1 MADQQAAAPASQ
13 RLLVVQPVGATP
25 LPLPAGDVV
34 ELEYHFSDGPSP
46 DGFAA
51 WQTGI
56 EGNRYRFAVLTASQ
70 GLDGGFRQQALNR
83 YFARIVQKHRI
94 ERVLV
99 RDCHGC
105 TLDLAR
111 LADLM
116 HIPTLIEVPTA
127 SPLPLSGSSSHPNA
141 HSNNNSGD
149 NKSGDNNSGDN
160 NSGGNS
166 PARPWL
172 ADSLGRAG
180 LLVHEGS
187 QPPAWLADVA
197 PEARTAPL
205 SALPEHFDGFLLAA
219 ADAASVS
226 PAGANGGFDYA
237 IYEFTQR
244 DHPLLMQMQAG
255 EVRHFAGCR
264 RVLDLGCGAG
274 IFLQLL
280 AEAGIAASGVERDP
294 VIAAYGRG
302 MGFDITTA
310 DALDYLQR
318 AGEHA
323 ASPAFDGVYCS
334 HFVEHLPVDVVQTLL
349 ARLAR
354 LLPPDGTLVLAFPDP
369 ESIRSQLLGF
379 WRDPEHVRFY
389 HPELVATLASAHGF
403 DLEWSSYHEQ
413 PHEVVPFA
421 LAPPPMAPVES
432 PALADI
438 ESESNSASGWR
449 QRVLATLGLVS
460 AREHRQLARRIDR
473 LQVALDAT
481 LDQQRRAIAAL
492 TDRTDQ
498 LWAVNRTWAWNDN
511 AVLKL
516 RKRG

>member
-1 MADQQAAAPASQ
+1 
-13 RLLVVQPVGATP
+13 
-25 LPLPAGDVV
+25 
-34 ELEYHFSDGPSP
+34 
-46 DGFAA
+46 
-51 WQTGI
+51 
-56 EGNRYRFAVLTASQ
+56 
-70 GLDGGFRQQALNR
+70 
-83 YFARIVQKHRI
+83 
-94 ERVLV
+94 
-99 RDCHGC
+99 
-105 TLDLAR
+105 
-111 LADLM
+111 
-116 HIPTLIEVPTA
+116 
-127 SPLPLSGSSSHPNA
+127 
-141 HSNNNSGD
+141 
-149 NKSGDNNSGDN
+149 
-160 NSGGNS
+160 
-166 PARPWL
+166 
-172 ADSLGRAG
+172 
-180 LLVHEGS
+180 
-187 QPPAWLADVA
+187 
-197 PEARTAPL
+197 
-205 SALPEHFDGFLLAA
+205 
-219 ADAASVS
+219 
-226 PAGANGGFDYA
+226 
-237 IYEFTQR
+237 
-244 DHPLLMQMQAG
+244 MQMRAG

-302 MGFDITTA
+302 MGCDITTA

-323 ASPAFDGVYCS
+323 ASLAFDGVYCS

-421 LAPPPMAPVES
+421 LA
-432 PALADI
+432 
-438 ESESNSASGWR
+438 
-449 QRVLATLGLVS
+449 TLGLVP

-473 LQVALDAT
+473 LQAALDVT

>member
-1 MADQQAAAPASQ
+1 S
-13 RLLVVQPVGATP
+13 P
-25 LPLPAGDVV
+25 LAIPAGDVV

-51 WQTGI
+51 WQTGV
-56 EGNRYRFAVLTASQ
+56 EGNCYRFAVLADCR
-70 GLDGGFRQQALNR
+70 GLGGGFRQQALNR

-94 ERVLV
+94 DRVLV

-105 TLDLAR
+105 TLDLVR
-111 LADLM
+111 IADLM
-116 HIPTLIEVPTA
+116 HIPTLIQLPPA
-127 SPLPLSGSSSHPNA
+127 SPLPAAGDTLD
-141 HSNNNSGD
+141 NSGA
-149 NKSGDNNSGDN
+149 GDNSLVDTRFCDSSGL
-160 NSGGNS
+160 
-166 PARPWL
+166 ARRWL
-172 ADSLGRAG
+172 ADSLGRAR
-180 LLVHEGS
+180 LLLHEGP

-197 PEARTAPL
+197 PEARVAPL
-205 SALPEHFDGFLLAA
+205 ATLAEHLAGPVTEAGSTA
-219 ADAASVS
+219 AT
-226 PAGANGGFDYA
+226 GADGGFDYA

-255 EVRHFAGCR
+255 EVRHFADCR

-302 MGFDITTA
+302 MGLDITTA
-310 DALDYLQR
+310 DALDYLRR
-318 AGEHA
+318 AGEQA
-323 ASPAFDGVYCS
+323 APVYDGVYCS
-334 HFVEHLPVDVVQTLL
+334 HFVEHLPVEVVQMLL
-349 ARLAR
+349 ERLAR
-354 LLPPDGTLVLAFPDP
+354 LLPPGGTLVLAFPDP

-389 HPELVATLASAHGF
+389 HPELVATLAGAHGF
-403 DLEWSSYHEQ
+403 DLEWSSYHDQ

-421 LAPPPMAPVES
+421 LAPPPLAPVAS
-432 PALADI
+432 PALTDI
-438 ESESNSASGWR
+438 DSGSGAENGWW
-449 QRVLATLGLVS
+449 QRVLAALGLVP
-460 AREHRQLARRIDR
+460 ARDHRDLARQVDR
-473 LQVALDAT
+473 LQVALGAA
-481 LDQQRRAIAAL
+481 LDQQHRAIAAL
-492 TDRTDQ
+492 VDRTDQ